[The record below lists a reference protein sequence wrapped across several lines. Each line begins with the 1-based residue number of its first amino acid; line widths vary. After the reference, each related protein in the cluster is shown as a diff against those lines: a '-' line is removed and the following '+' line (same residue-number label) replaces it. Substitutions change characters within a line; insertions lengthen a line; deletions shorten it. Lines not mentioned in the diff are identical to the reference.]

1 MKHLKSLFVI
11 LAAVLCGSANAQ
23 SVDTVAVWS
32 ASMKK
37 NIKNVVITPAAYQ
50 TDKDARFPVVYLLHG
65 AGGDFSNW
73 IKKAPFLPATQL
85 EGSWDIVQVGDEVLS
100 PGQENS
106 PFITFD
112 LAQGRIW
119 GNSGCNRMMGTFQT
133 DSLQPGSLT
142 FGAVATTRM
151 ACPNM
156 EIENNILKALEAVR
170 SFESVATDE
179 TDSLLAIALCD
190 QKGKE
195 LLLLQQRP
203 EIASAADSTALEGA
217 WAIRTVN
224 GASLGETEK
233 TPILQ
238 FTLAEHRVY
247 GNAGCNVINGTFEL
261 DPQNPSALTFGPMI
275 TTMMACQ
282 NMDAETAVLQAL
294 AQVQSFRVAGEMLYL
309 CDASGSELLS
319 LEKDPSL
326 AE

>member
-1 MKHLKSLFVI
+1 M
-11 LAAVLCGSANAQ
+11 LASCSGTS
-23 SVDTVAVWS
+23 
-32 ASMKK
+32 K
-37 NIKNVVITPAAYQ
+37 I
-50 TDKDARFPVVYLLHG
+50 
-65 AGGDFSNW
+65 
-73 IKKAPFLPATQL
+73 LPATQL

-156 EIENNILKALEAVR
+156 EIENNILKA
-170 SFESVATDE
+170 
-179 TDSLLAIALCD
+179 CD

-203 EIASAADSTALEGA
+203 EIAAAADSTALEGA

-224 GASLGETEK
+224 GAALGETEK
-233 TPILQ
+233 TPMLQ
-238 FTLAEHRVY
+238 FTLAEHRVH

-319 LEKDPSL
+319 LEKNPSL

>member
-1 MKHLKSLFVI
+1 MYAMKKSLLHAVSVSA
-11 LAAVLCGSANAQ
+11 LALML
-23 SVDTVAVWS
+23 
-32 ASMKK
+32 ASCSGTSK
-37 NIKNVVITPAAYQ
+37 I
-50 TDKDARFPVVYLLHG
+50 
-65 AGGDFSNW
+65 
-73 IKKAPFLPATQL
+73 LPATQL

-170 SFESVATDE
+170 SFESVATDD

-203 EIASAADSTALEGA
+203 EIAAAADSTALEGA

-224 GASLGETEK
+224 GAALGETEK
-233 TPILQ
+233 TPMLQ

-247 GNAGCNVINGTFEL
+247 GNAGCNIINGTFEL